1 MMKIIYNIKK
11 LVATKV
17 INSVLFW
24 DGTNG
29 VAGRT
34 VVPTLRVHET
44 RPEAQESTEGC
55 GTSAGWPKA
64 AILADVRNSARS
76 AGTAT
81 VSISKSKRIKE
92 YGAACFPAISV
103 EEKSLVEATTNIE
116 LTTIIGVVTSRRK
129 SCKRCRSWQ
138 SKARNRRVIN
148 SLGSYSIIY
157 TCCTCEIFIPIIPV
171 VWFTPVIISYII
183 ERERCL
189 YSLSCRG
196 ITINSQPLILV
207 IIIGLKFLRFISS
220 TKSKIFFSSLLFQL
234 HLFDTKSLIIS
245 LLNSIFNFTLS
256 SPVFTSNF
264 AFKVCF
270 RLLHT
275 IFKLKKVKMGWRWIL
290 SLNDTIH
297 DLSLLCKRNGGTI
310 WWYCIWIELKQ
321 IRMCSCSN

>member
-1 MMKIIYNIKK
+1 MKY
-11 LVATKV
+11 A
-17 INSVLFW
+17 LFFYRT
-24 DGTNG
+24 DGQP
-29 VAGRT
+29 VRT
-34 VVPTLRVHET
+34 AVRTLREHET
-44 RPEAQESTEGC
+44 RTEVQVKTEGR
-55 GTSAGWPKA
+55 GWSPGRPEGA
-64 AILADVRNSARS
+64 SPADVQNSTGA
-76 AGTAT
+76 AGTPT
-81 VSISKSKRIKE
+81 ESISKSKRIKE

-189 YSLSCRG
+189 YCLGCRG
-196 ITINSQPLILV
+196 ITINSQPLTLV

-234 HLFDTKSLIIS
+234 HLFDTKLLIIS

-275 IFKLKKVKMGWRWIL
+275 I
-290 SLNDTIH
+290 
-297 DLSLLCKRNGGTI
+297 
-310 WWYCIWIELKQ
+310 
-321 IRMCSCSN
+321 